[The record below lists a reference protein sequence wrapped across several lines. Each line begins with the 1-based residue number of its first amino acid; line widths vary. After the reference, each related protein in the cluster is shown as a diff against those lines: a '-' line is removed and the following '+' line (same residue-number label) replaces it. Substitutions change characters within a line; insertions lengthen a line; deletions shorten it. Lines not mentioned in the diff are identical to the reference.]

1 VGTLH
6 EIQHLLATE
15 GVVARR
21 DHPKLIGTI
30 ERLVRNGNLR
40 AVLPGVYAEPGTC
53 DSIRTRLQ
61 GVMHWDRDAVLV
73 GAAAAWASFWP
84 EIRISRISCSLKHQR
99 RPQPGYEFTRR
110 QIPSELVVSR
120 YGRRY
125 TCPAL
130 TALDLCDVMGGDAI
144 DQALR
149 TRASTLAQLHRALE
163 LTGGRK
169 GNRTKRQLLLDS
181 RAEPWSKA
189 ERLLHHLL
197 RAAGITGWKANRP
210 VVLDDSRFY
219 VDIMFRKLKLVIEI
233 DGRLYHTGAEVFE
246 SDRWRQNLLIL
257 DGWCVLRF
265 TWTMIEE
272 QPKKVVAMVREAI
285 RMLSNLKGLR
295 R

>member
-1 VGTLH
+1 VRTLH
-6 EIQHLLATE
+6 EIQHLLGTE
-15 GVVARR
+15 AVVVRR

-53 DSIRTRLQ
+53 DSVRTRIQ
-61 GVMHWDRDAVLV
+61 AVMRWDPDAVLL
-73 GAAAAWASFWP
+73 GTAAAWVSFWP
-84 EIRISRISCSLKHQR
+84 EIRVSGITCSLKHQR
-99 RPQPGYEFTRR
+99 RPQQGYEFSRQ
-110 QIPSELVVSR
+110 QIPSELVVSLH
-120 YGRRY
+120 GLRY

-130 TALDLCDVMGGDAI
+130 TALDLCEAMGGDAI

-149 TRASTLAQLHRALE
+149 TRATTLGQLHRALE
-163 LTGGRK
+163 LTGGGK
-169 GNRTKRQLLLDS
+169 GNRTRRQSLFDS

-189 ERLLHHLL
+189 ERFLHHLL
-197 RAAGITGWKANRP
+197 RAAGITGWKASRP
-210 VVLDDSRFY
+210 VLLDDSRFY

-233 DGRLYHTGAEVFE
+233 DGRLFHTGAEVFE

-272 QPKKVVAMVREAI
+272 HPERVVAMVRDAI
-285 RMLSNLKGLR
+285 RMLSNLKA
-295 R
+295 